1 MKKLLA
7 KDKKIRKIIKKV
19 EKKKFV
25 LKTISNNSS
34 LSNLI
39 RLNAFYN
46 LNRLTC
52 KSSKTFVS
60 NRCVYTYNKKKF
72 NKLTHFS
79 RFIFLKLAQ
88 QNNVY
93 GLKKSSW

>member
-1 MKKLLA
+1 MKKLLER
-7 KDKKIRKIIKKV
+7 DKKTRKTIRKF
-19 EKKKFV
+19 EKEKFV
-25 LKTISNNSS
+25 LKTISNNSN

-46 LNRLTC
+46 LNKLTHR
-52 KSSKTFVS
+52 SSKTFIS
-60 NRCVYTYNKKKF
+60 NRCVYTFNKRKF
-72 NKLTHFS
+72 NKLTNFS

-88 QNNVY
+88 QNNIY